1 MKKENFNENELFIKL
16 DYQLIQRTDI
26 TLHQKLIIAYLK
38 SFQVNNK
45 VCYQTQEE
53 IAETLSF
60 SISTVKKNIKNLKER
75 NIIKIGMFS
84 EFGIKKNQFKNR
96 KATVYI
102 ENDCLNQNIINEE
115 SIIKD
120 LSNDNS
126 IIDNYS
132 TPAEVVPTNTSYNSS
147 TEDILKDII
156 ATAHTHNVIEET
168 QTEIPTENKTVDSII
183 LNPKGNDED
192 FDIDFDNLSSNYFKP
207 NRLMDEEEKE
217 TNNIINDDLKI
228 LNLQLTVGNIPTIKK
243 KLKEFNLINSMDI
256 GLKELIEAIQKGKEL
271 LSYKE
276 VA

>member
-26 TLHQKLIIAYLK
+26 TLYQKLIIAYLK
-38 SFQVNNK
+38 SFQANNK

-102 ENDCLNQNIINEE
+102 ENDYINQNIINEE
-115 SIIKD
+115 SIIND

-126 IIDNYS
+126 IMDNHS
-132 TPAEVVPTNTSYNSS
+132 NPAEVVPTNTSYKS
-147 TEDILKDII
+147 TTDDILKDII
-156 ATAHTHNVIEET
+156 TTAQTHNVIQEI
-168 QTEIPTENKTVDSII
+168 QKEIPTENKTVDSII
-183 LNPKGNDED
+183 LNPKGNDGDPEAKD
-192 FDIDFDNLSSNYFKP
+192 VLVECACP
-207 NRLMDEEEKE
+207 WL
-217 TNNIINDDLKI
+217 LKA
-228 LNLQLTVGNIPTIKK
+228 LDCVK
-243 KLKEFNLINSMDI
+243 
-256 GLKELIEAIQKGKEL
+256 
-271 LSYKE
+271 
-276 VA
+276 